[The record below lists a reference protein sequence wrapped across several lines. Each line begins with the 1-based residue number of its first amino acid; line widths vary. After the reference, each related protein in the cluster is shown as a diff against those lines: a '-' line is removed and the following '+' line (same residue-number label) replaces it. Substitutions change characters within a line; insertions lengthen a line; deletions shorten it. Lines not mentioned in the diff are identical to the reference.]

1 MVVYLNNKFDIMGEK
16 MTTIKRILIFLGII
30 LLTFS
35 CQIWEKD
42 NMDFTYPLETG
53 RTWTYQREWILTNF
67 DSDSLEQIFGYSE
80 SYETTST
87 VTGPQTLNDS
97 IDVIGLLAGDRTYYY
112 KKETDGLY
120 LVGYN
125 MNSGELVIPKNTQ
138 KDGIIIN
145 GVYFNSIEQLFDILQ
160 YPFSLMKP
168 TTDSIYIEENPKKV
182 LEYPLKDAGMW
193 CYREDY
199 KPFRIDKQIIGTDTI
214 SIGTSTFNC
223 YHIKWNYDID
233 ADGITDDNIY
243 IDDYISK
250 EGLIKR
256 TISVLNMINQ
266 NAFGDT
272 LGTYDSFDYYTLKNY
287 TK

>member
-1 MVVYLNNKFDIMGEK
+1 

-30 LLTFS
+30 LIMFS
-35 CQIWEKD
+35 CQIWEQD
-42 NMDFTYPLETG
+42 DMDFTYPLETG

-67 DSDSLEQIFGYSE
+67 DSDSLERIFGHSE
-80 SYETTST
+80 SYEITSS

-97 IDVIGLLAGDRTYYY
+97 IDVIGLTAGNRISYY
-112 KKETDGLY
+112 KEEDDGLY
-120 LVGYN
+120 LIGYG
-125 MNSGELVIPKNTQ
+125 MNGGELVLPKSTQ
-138 KDGIIIN
+138 KGGIIIN
-145 GVYFNSIEQLFDILQ
+145 GVHFNSIEQLFDILQ
-160 YPFSLMKP
+160 HPLSLMKP
-168 TTDSIYIEENPKKV
+168 TTDSIYIEENPKRA
-182 LEYPLKDAGMW
+182 LEYPLKDADTW
-193 CYREDY
+193 CYREDH
-199 KPFRIDKQIIGTDTI
+199 KPFRINKKIIGTDI
-214 SIGTSTFNC
+214 VSVDTSTFNC

-243 IDDYISK
+243 IDDYISE

-272 LGTYDSFDYYTLKNY
+272 LGSYDSYDYYTLKNY